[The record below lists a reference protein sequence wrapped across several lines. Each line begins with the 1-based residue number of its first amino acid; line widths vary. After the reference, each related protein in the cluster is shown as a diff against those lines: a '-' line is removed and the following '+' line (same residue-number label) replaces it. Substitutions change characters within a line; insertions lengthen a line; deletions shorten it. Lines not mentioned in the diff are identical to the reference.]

1 MLVFNKMM
9 IILNKIMLIFKK
21 KVNALDIGVIND
33 GKTDCSEIIN
43 SFLSNK
49 KNKGKTL
56 YISKGE
62 YFINK
67 GIVFHPENKIKLVC
81 EDAVFYG
88 DNSEDSIGI
97 KVVAQN

>member
-1 MLVFNKMM
+1 MF
-9 IILNKIMLIFKK
+9 NKIMLLFKK

-43 SFLSNK
+43 NFLSDK

-56 YISKGE
+56 YIPKGK
-62 YFINK
+62 YFFNK
-67 GIVFHPENKIKLVC
+67 GIVFHPKNKIKLVC

-88 DNSEDSIGI
+88 DNSEDSFGI
-97 KVVAQN
+97 KIIAQN